1 MSIKKLLLPGMVLTI
16 LLLAGCSSSKP
27 FQRTGTPPVLD
38 NKKESLT
45 LLVVQGE
52 MWVDSFTQ
60 ARQIGQLAW
69 LPGVFVGARIDKHL
83 NQSALADLEKSK
95 IRQYAQSNT
104 ATVAREILAQKHN
117 INANVVIASGTPEE
131 FKKQY
136 DAIPLSDEIIE
147 LRPSIFLKS
156 VMRPRKW
163 NLPENV
169 IVLTVSLQAAHLSSG
184 MKRSVL
190 WHDEFG
196 SALGLEQNNERLTAN
211 DAAVTKEVVE
221 KLIREITPWITTPNS
236 SNTKPKK
243 VTVVNLPGGLFSG
256 QLLFE
261 NDEKIVFAL
270 PEGSTFIMPKDLTRE
285 IEIENQ
291 DVAHTP

>member
-16 LLLAGCSSSKP
+16 FLLAGCSSSKP

-45 LLVVQGE
+45 LLIVQGE

-60 ARQIGQLAW
+60 ARQIGKLAW
-69 LPGVFVGARIDKHL
+69 LPGALIGKKIDQHM

-95 IRQYAQSNT
+95 IRQHAQSST
-104 ATVAREILAQKHN
+104 AAIAREILAQKYN
-117 INANVVIASGTPEE
+117 INTNIVIASSTPEE

-136 DAIPLSDEIIE
+136 DAIPPSDEIIE
-147 LRPSIFLKS
+147 LRPSIILNS
-156 VMRPRKW
+156 VLRPRKW

-169 IVLTVSLQAAHLSSG
+169 ILMTVSLQAAHLSSG

-196 SALGLEQNNERLTAN
+196 STVGLEQNNEKLIAN
-211 DAAVTKEVVE
+211 DAAVTKELVE
-221 KLIREITPWITTPNS
+221 KLIREITPWITTPKS

-243 VTVVNLPGGLFSG
+243 VTVTNLPGGLFSG

-285 IEIENQ
+285 IEIEN
-291 DVAHTP
+291 